1 MSFISLLQ
9 KTLRSV
15 TRARLLAL
23 MLLCALLAV
32 LVVVSMAIGIT
43 WLTANLV
50 TLKQGWLDTSLSW
63 LAGIVSEKRP
73 PNKKTNIA

>member
-1 MSFISLLQ
+1 MSFISLLR

-23 MLLCALLAV
+23 MMLCALLAF

-50 TLKQGWLDTSLSW
+50 TLNQGWLDTSHSW
-63 LAGIVSEKRP
+63 LA
-73 PNKKTNIA
+73 